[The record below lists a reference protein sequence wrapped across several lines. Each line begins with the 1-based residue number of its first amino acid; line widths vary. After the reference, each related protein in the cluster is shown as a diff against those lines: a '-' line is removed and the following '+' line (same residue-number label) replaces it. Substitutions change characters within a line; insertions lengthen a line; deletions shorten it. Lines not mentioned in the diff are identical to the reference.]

1 MIRATVPPM
10 TPVRP
15 GEMSAI
21 EHDLLVTSVSEL
33 YGNVLVMRFRG
44 EHRSGTGASSDA
56 RLIEAWVGFGVTL
69 LGPDALVIDFSG
81 LRLGGPLPRH
91 VIDPVAPN
99 LEEGFPLYVVCPPG
113 ARASMAALPH
123 QSLCDSLDEALDRI
137 RSAGPWAI
145 R

>member
-1 MIRATVPPM
+1 M

-15 GEMSAI
+15 GDMSAV
-21 EHDLLVTSVSEL
+21 EHELLVESVSDL
-33 YGNVLVMRFRG
+33 YGKVLVVRFRG
-44 EHRSGTGASSDA
+44 ECRVGIGGSSDA
-56 RLIEAWVGFGVTL
+56 RLIEAWIGFGVTL

-99 LEEGFPLYVVCPPG
+99 LEESFPLYVVCPPG
-113 ARASMAALPH
+113 ARASMSALPAE
-123 QSLCDSLDEALDRI
+123 SLCDSLDEAFGRI